1 MALERTILPD
11 AVAAGDAIHDRM
23 VELFPICRSITGDG
37 LRETLRVVER
47 EVPMEI
53 IETPTGTQ
61 VLDWIVPNEWN
72 VRAAWIEQPG
82 GTRVVDFADSNLHVL
97 NYSAPIDATVSLER
111 LREHVFTHPDDPE
124 LVPYRPPT
132 TRSAGGSV

>member
-1 MALERTILPD
+1 
-11 AVAAGDAIHDRM
+11 
-23 VELFPICRSITGDG
+23 
-37 LRETLRVVER
+37 
-47 EVPMEI
+47 MEI

-124 LVPYRPPT
+124 LVPHDLLLPGALGVLYEQRAA
-132 TRSAGGSV
+132 RRACAGRLQGRGRFHAGARIGQLRRGCVSRTDAR